1 MPVDEA
7 IKAYELIKEAN
18 ERKKLYV
25 VEGGDDTFSRKEHA
39 LEVIEKTLKWINS
52 LGLKVNPKKMN
63 AFT

>member
-25 VEGGDDTFSRKEHA
+25 VEGGDYTFSRKEHA